1 MIASMKIFLYSTT
14 FPLTVETFMRK
25 YLRDCY
31 KINLMDELTLKG
43 TTTHSC
49 RRARKSTV

>member
-25 YLRDCY
+25 HLRDPY
-31 KINLMDELTLKG
+31 VINLINKLTLKG
-43 TTTHSC
+43 VTQ
-49 RRARKSTV
+49 